1 MPLPLRRVSREAVAA
16 LAEIAG
22 PAAPLRILRPQQT
35 KPFCASSAGR
45 RRRTPSTRSSDFLQ
59 LAMTVRHKAIESMG
73 RDEALALIE
82 ATLSGLRHRL
92 GPPEKKLS

>member
-1 MPLPLRRVSREAVAA
+1 
-16 LAEIAG
+16 
-22 PAAPLRILRPQQT
+22 
-35 KPFCASSAGR
+35 
-45 RRRTPSTRSSDFLQ
+45 
-59 LAMTVRHKAIESMG
+59 MTVRHKAIESMG